1 MRNSKNFLLFF
12 LLVIACSPSKNQTN
26 LIELDK
32 MKVVVWQLMKA
43 DEFYLRSSAA
53 DSTVIKSKKNV
64 QYYQQIFDLYKIDR
78 VTFYKDIEFYES
90 HPIEFK
96 ILMDSV
102 NELSKREKNG
112 IKPFLLRTE

>member
-1 MRNSKNFLLFF
+1 MRNNIIFLLFF
-12 LLVIACSPSKNQTN
+12 LFVTACSPSKNQTN

-43 DEFYLRSSAA
+43 DEFYTRLSVA
-53 DSTVIKSKKNV
+53 DSTLIRSKKNV

-78 VTFYKDIEFYES
+78 ATFYKDIEFYES

-112 IKPFLLRTE
+112 IKPL